1 MRENYSDGK
10 GEEGDATPNVTF
22 FTQRRKNRKN
32 KNPLF
37 FLRCFN
43 PPTRE
48 LTDELIFDGLATF
61 TEENVKKFLKFFCQN
76 IFFYL
81 KT

>member
-10 GEEGDATPNVTF
+10 GEEGDTTPNVTF

-37 FLRCFN
+37 F
-43 PPTRE
+43 
-48 LTDELIFDGLATF
+48 
-61 TEENVKKFLKFFCQN
+61 
-76 IFFYL
+76 
-81 KT
+81 